1 MSPAADTS
9 PDTIYIYTDGA
20 CSGNPGR
27 GGYGTILKAGNLTKE
42 LSGGFI
48 KTTNN
53 RMELMAVIKG
63 FEALKHEGN
72 KVVVVSDS
80 KYVTEAIK
88 QGWLFNWEEKGWKK
102 VKNPDLWKRLL
113 QLYRKHDVK
122 VEWVKGHASHPE
134 NERCDELAVSA
145 IRSHELEED
154 TGFNAAIDLGNFNF
168 M

>member
-1 MSPAADTS
+1 MSSAIDTS
-9 PDTIYIYTDGA
+9 TQTIYIYTDGA

-27 GGYGTILKAGNLTKE
+27 GGYGIILKAGNLLKE
-42 LSGGFI
+42 ISGGFA

-63 FEALKHEGN
+63 LEALKNEGS

-80 KYVTEAIK
+80 KYVTEAINLR
-88 QGWLFNWEEKGWKK
+88 WLFNWEKKGWKK
-102 VKNPDLWKRLL
+102 VKNPDLWQRLL

-122 VEWVKGHASHPE
+122 FEWVKGHASHPE

-145 IRSHELEED
+145 IRFGVLQED
-154 TGFNAAIDLGNFNF
+154 AGFNAAKDVGNLNF